1 MGTACL
7 SVAFC
12 QMGQQIASGTLPTMS
27 WTGLAKTELSGP
39 WLGNSV
45 DWSVIPVRQHCRS
58 IPGRGTCKKQP
69 NECMRGWN
77 SKLIYLSIHLSVKSI
92 YIFKN

>member
-45 DWSVIPVRQHCRS
+45 GASSQGANVAGQSLVGEHARS
-58 IPGRGTCKKQP
+58 NQM
-69 NECMRGWN
+69 NA
-77 SKLIYLSIHLSVKSI
+77 
-92 YIFKN
+92 